1 MKINKISKKHL
12 MDLKRQASYILK
24 DTLFAKQRN
33 NIFLHQFNKSP
44 SLEYFI
50 VPDIIAEEKDIY
62 YSERLLL
69 AYHKASKD
77 YSNAESDLWSIN
89 SKYQAKFFGLLK
101 DNNPKKL
108 AQYLCNMNKE
118 DATIGTV
125 QGNYEYQRLI
135 TSSVMS
141 YIL

>member
-1 MKINKISKKHL
+1 MKINKISKKYL
-12 MDLKRQASYILK
+12 MGLKRQASYILK

-77 YSNAESDLWSIN
+77 YSNAESDLWSFN

-108 AQYLCNMNKE
+108 TQ
-118 DATIGTV
+118 
-125 QGNYEYQRLI
+125 
-135 TSSVMS
+135 
-141 YIL
+141 